1 MICKQCGT
9 EIADK
14 AIVCYRCGT
23 ATTDPVR
30 RPAEIRGRRSRLL
43 PLVGLL
49 LLVLAALFLG
59 QVGRT
64 MQPQYASEYGVA
76 AGILIGIAV
85 LLLVVR
91 VVRRR

>member
-1 MICKQCGT
+1 MICRQCGT

-30 RPAEIRGRRSRLL
+30 RPVQLRKRRNPLL
-43 PLVGLL
+43 STAALV

-59 QVGRT
+59 EAGRVA
-64 MQPQYASEYGVA
+64 PQYQAAWEMRVA
-76 AGILIGIAV
+76 AA
-85 LLLVVR
+85 LLVVAVVLV
-91 VVRRR
+91 VVRLIRR